1 MKTVAQ
7 ILQSKGGSVWTV
19 DPDATVFEALSM
31 MADKGVGA
39 LVVTDAGKLCGII
52 SERDYARKVILLD
65 RDSRETT
72 VSEIMTSKVLVVS
85 PATSTDE
92 CMALMTDKRIRHLP
106 VLEGE
111 DLLGLVSIGDIVRAK
126 ISEQQFIIDEL
137 ERYITG

>member
-126 ISEQQFIIDEL
+126 ISEQQFIINEL

>member
-7 ILQSKGGSVWTV
+7 IMQSKGGSVWTV

-126 ISEQQFIIDEL
+126 ISEQQFIINEL

>member
-1 MKTVAQ
+1 
-7 ILQSKGGSVWTV
+7 VWTV
-19 DPDATVFEALSM
+19 DPDATVFEALSL

-106 VLEGE
+106 VLEGDE
-111 DLLGLVSIGDIVRAK
+111 LLGLVSIGDIVRAK